1 MEKDSREMDFNEW
14 CYTLRGRPREL
25 GGEEGS
31 GVDRHLSRHPVDH
44 GINVHARSNR
54 SKYGD
59 ISGVQ
64 FMIIELSPL

>member
-1 MEKDSREMDFNEW
+1 MDFYEW
-14 CYTLRGRPREL
+14 WYARRDRTCEL

-31 GVDRHLSRHPVDH
+31 GVDRYLSRHPVDH